1 MADEYDSPWKEILD
15 LYFRQFLAFFFPDI
29 EADVDW
35 SRGYESLD
43 KELPQ
48 LEREGETGR
57 RYADKLMKVWRKNGE
72 ERLVFIHT
80 EVQGTP
86 DPGFPER
93 MYIYN
98 YRIFDRR
105 RQPVVSLAVLADERP
120 SWRPDRHVEELWGCR
135 AGLWFPII
143 KLWDYNERW
152 SELEA
157 SDNPF
162 ATVVIAHL
170 KTKATRDDDEERYR
184 WKVYLSRRLYE
195 RSYERRDV
203 IALFRFIDWLLV
215 LPDDLAKRFRI
226 EQEQIET
233 EKNMRYVTSVERL
246 AKEEGHEEGLL
257 RGQILVL
264 KRLLKR
270 RFRQLPSWVEE
281 RLGKASREELESWAE
296 RVLDAESLDEV
307 FAAG

>member
-1 MADEYDSPWKEILD
+1 M
-15 LYFRQFLAFFFPDI
+15 
-29 EADVDW
+29 
-35 SRGYESLD
+35 
-43 KELPQ
+43 
-48 LEREGETGR
+48 
-57 RYADKLMKVWRKNGE
+57 
-72 ERLVFIHT
+72 
-80 EVQGTP
+80 
-86 DPGFPER
+86 
-93 MYIYN
+93 
-98 YRIFDRR
+98 
-105 RQPVVSLAVLADERP
+105 
-120 SWRPDRHVEELWGCR
+120 
-135 AGLWFPII
+135 
-143 KLWDYNERW
+143 
-152 SELEA
+152 
-157 SDNPF
+157 
-162 ATVVIAHL
+162 VIAHL

-296 RVLDAESLDEV
+296 RLLDAESLDEV

>member
-29 EADVDW
+29 EADIDW

-48 LEREGETGR
+48 LERDAETGR
-57 RYADKLMKVWRKNGE
+57 RYADKLMKVWRQNGE
-72 ERLVFIHT
+72 ERLVFIHI

-86 DPGFPER
+86 DPDFPQR

-98 YRIFDRR
+98 YRIFDRH

-135 AGLWFPII
+135 IGLWFPIV
-143 KLWDYNERW
+143 KLWDYNQRW

-162 ATVVIAHL
+162 ATVVMAHL
-170 KTKATRDDDEERYR
+170 KTKATRDDNEERFR
-184 WKVYLSRRLYE
+184 WKRYLVRRLYE
-195 RSYERRDV
+195 RGYERRDV
-203 IALFRFIDWLLV
+203 IALFRFIDWLMV
-215 LPDDLAKRFRI
+215 LPEHLADQLDDEHQRLEA
-226 EQEQIET
+226 
-233 EKNMRYVTSVERL
+233 EKNMRYVTHIERR
-246 AKEEGHEEGLL
+246 AIEKGLVQ
-257 RGQILVL
+257 GQLS
-264 KRLLKR
+264 LLKR
-270 RFRQLPSWVEE
+270 QLTRRFQQLPAWVEE
-281 RLGKASREELESWAE
+281 RLGQASREELESWAE

>member
-1 MADEYDSPWKEILD
+1 MADQYDSPWKEILE

-29 EADVDW
+29 ERDIDW
-35 SRGYESLD
+35 SRGYQSLD

-48 LEREGETGR
+48 FERDATTGG
-57 RYADKLMKVWRKNGE
+57 RYADKLTRVWRRNGE
-72 ERLVFIHT
+72 ERLVFIHV

-86 DPGFPER
+86 DPSFPVR

-98 YRIFDRR
+98 YRIFDRH
-105 RQPVVSLAVLADERP
+105 QQSVVSLAILADETP

-135 AGLWFPII
+135 AGLWFPIV
-143 KLWDYNERW
+143 KLWDYNGRW

-162 ATVVIAHL
+162 ATVVMAHL
-170 KTKATRDDDEERYR
+170 KTKATRNDDEARYR
-184 WKVYLSRRLYE
+184 WKLYLVRQLYE
-195 RSYERRDV
+195 RGHERRDV
-203 IALFRFIDWLLV
+203 IALFRFIDWLMV
-215 LPDDLAKRFRI
+215 LPKPLAQRFRT
-226 EQEQIET
+226 EQEQLET

-246 AKEEGHEEGLL
+246 AEEEGLL
-257 RGQILVL
+257 RGQIS
-264 KRLLKR
+264 LLKR
-270 RFRQLPSWVEE
+270 QLKRRYRQLPAWVEE

-307 FAAG
+307 FATG